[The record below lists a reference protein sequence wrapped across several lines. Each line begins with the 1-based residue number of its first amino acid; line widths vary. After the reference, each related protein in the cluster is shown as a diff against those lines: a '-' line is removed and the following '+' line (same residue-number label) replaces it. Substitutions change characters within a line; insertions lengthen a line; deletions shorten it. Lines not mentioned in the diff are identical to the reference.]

1 MSNSG
6 RLPHI
11 TSQTF
16 ESAKQMTFSSLAAW
30 QTDCFSL
37 LTLHPNHA
45 HCPLHIVH
53 CPLPIALFLLP
64 IALYPCT
71 LPCFHRP
78 LRAFGQWNFLPCTQ
92 SQKGYVQFVPF
103 GSFFYGICNT
113 FCLLDVQWLFN
124 LILASW
130 HNWWTCGLH
139 TPFHHF
145 HHSNIFHN
153 FHHDHLK
160 YDQHRDHKYG

>member
-1 MSNSG
+1 MSNSC

-45 HCPLHIVH
+45 HCILPITH
-53 CPLPIALFLLP
+53 CPLPIAHCPFLIAYCPLP
-64 IALYPCT
+64 MHIALFPLAIASIWAMEFSAMYTISERICSICT
-71 LPCFHRP
+71 FWLI
-78 LRAFGQWNFLPCTQ
+78 LLWNLHNISTI
-92 SQKGYVQFVPF
+92 GR
-103 GSFFYGICNT
+103 
-113 FCLLDVQWLFN
+113 LLDVQLLFN

-130 HNWWTCGLH
+130 HN
-139 TPFHHF
+139 
-145 HHSNIFHN
+145 
-153 FHHDHLK
+153 
-160 YDQHRDHKYG
+160 